1 MSQTL
6 REFLREYSAK
16 LHEDVLKGKI
26 LRILSN
32 RTRSRL
38 FFETEFE
45 QPIPL
50 EVLSGF
56 ETELAERLQLE
67 GVRILCRYP
76 SETFSQEILPE
87 LFQLLKREIPMI
99 NGFLEDAELML
110 DHQVLTISLAHGGI
124 DILEKT
130 KFRDELAR
138 AVQTMFHVPLQVQF
152 AGEHLHCSADEHE
165 QMKEDILASLPAD
178 RFMPPP
184 EQTAPEEKPA
194 FSSLSVLHPDA
205 EPVQPERPDKET
217 ISVLYGRA
225 VKEQPASIS
234 SVIAQINAGM
244 EGQAKKFAIACEIF
258 AKPESRTLKNEKT
271 LVTFPVTDYTGSL
284 LVKLFLD
291 EQKLADFPMDK
302 CKKGASLLIYGSV
315 AYDTY
320 DHDIVI
326 KPLAINSYVPDRRT
340 DDAPVKRVEL
350 HMHTNMS
357 AMDAVN
363 SVEQLCERAHNW
375 GHRAMAITD
384 HGVVQSFPEAMNMT
398 AKWKDFR
405 VIYGCEAYVVNDLD
419 TLKVIDQ
426 PDDRSIMEEVIV
438 FDVETTGLSPA
449 NDRLTEIGAVKIRD
463 MRIID
468 SFDTFVNPER
478 DIPLNIQE
486 LTHISQDMVADAPKE
501 KEAVESFL
509 AFCGNHPILIAH
521 NAEFDTSFLRAVFAR
536 HKIDYT
542 FVTIDTLIMSRAVL
556 PELGRHKL
564 DTIAKHL
571 KLGKFEHHRAA
582 DDAYMLAKIYT
593 TLMERMQ
600 KQYNLS
606 VFAEL
611 NSVLPGI
618 DPKKL
623 KSYHQIILAKNQTGI
638 KNLYR
643 LVSYS
648 QLDYFYKKPL
658 IPKSLLLKHH
668 EGLLYGSACEAG
680 ELFTAIVEGKSDKQ
694 LDALAKFYDYL
705 EIQPIANN
713 MFMLRSDRF
722 PAQTEEDLRNYNRKV
737 LEIGDRLG
745 IPVVATCDVHFMDE
759 KDGIYR
765 QILQSGSGF
774 DDTANQAPLYFRTT
788 DEMLE
793 EFDYLGAD
801 RAYEVVVANTNLIA
815 DKIDRC
821 HAIPKGTFTPSIPGA
836 EEDLIRI
843 TTEKAKSIYGD
854 PLPELVKKRL
864 DRELDSICR
873 HGFSVLY
880 MIAQKLVANSEKHGY
895 LVGSRGSVGSSFVA
909 SMAGISE
916 VNPLMPHYACPKC
929 KYSEFITDGSVGS
942 GFDLPQKNCPRCNT
956 DMKRDGHDIPFET
969 FLGFDGDKAPDIDQ
983 NFSSEYQSE
992 SHRYTEELF
1001 GRANVFKAGT
1011 ISGVQ
1016 DKIAYGYVKHYLEDC
1031 GISVN
1036 NSEINRLVA
1045 GCVGVKKTT
1054 GQHPGGMVVVP
1065 EDFDIFDFTPVQQ
1078 PGDPDDSDDSEM
1090 IITTHFDFHK
1100 LHDTILKL
1108 DELGHVVPTLYKHLE
1123 DLTGI
1128 KIIDVP
1134 TTDPKVFQM
1143 CTDCSVLG
1151 VTEND
1156 IFCKTGSLGIPEM
1169 GTNFTIG
1176 MLLDAKPRLFS
1187 DFLQISGLSHGTD
1200 VWLGNAQELIAN
1212 GTCTIS
1218 DVIGTRDSIMTYL
1231 LYHDV
1236 EPKQAFQIMEDTR
1249 KGKAPKTFSEE
1260 RIQMLLDHNVPEWYI
1275 QSCLKIKYMFPK
1287 AHAAAYVTAAIK
1299 LGWFKLYKPLEY
1311 YATYFSV
1318 RGGDFDAA
1326 LAVQGIDAVRGKI
1339 TELNNKGK
1347 ERSKKETD
1355 LLEILKI
1362 VNEMMSRGYEF
1373 LPVSLMKSHAC
1384 DYLIEDGKL
1393 RIPFA
1398 AIDGIG
1404 TKAAEKL
1411 YDTAQNGDFICID
1424 EFQSLSGASKA
1435 TIEALEALGALGNLP
1450 KSNQLSMF

>member
-1 MSQTL
+1 MQTL
-6 REFLREYSAK
+6 REFLREYAAK
-16 LHEDVLKGKI
+16 LPEAVLNGR
-26 LRILSN
+26 LRRVLAN
-32 RTRSRL
+32 PARTKL
-38 FFETEFE
+38 YLETEYDAQVPFDDLTAAE
-45 QPIPL
+45 
-50 EVLSGF
+50 S
-56 ETELAERLQLE
+56 ELAVRLKLQSL
-67 GVRILCRYP
+67 RILCRYAP
-76 SETFSQEILPE
+76 ALFSVDILPE
-87 LFQLLKREIPMI
+87 LFRSLRRDLPMI
-99 NGFLEDAELML
+99 NGFLEDAELSL
-110 DHQVLTISLAHGGI
+110 KENILTIGLMHGGA
-124 DILEKT
+124 DILENT
-130 KFRDELAR
+130 RFRDELAR
-138 AVQTMFHVPLQVQF
+138 AVQAVYGVSISVQF
-152 AGEHLHCSADEHE
+152 AGDHLHISEEE
-165 QMKEDILASLPAD
+165 QAQMQEAVIAEMPAD
-178 RFMPPP
+178 RYRIPEPP
-184 EQTAPEEKPA
+184 QAPPTPQ
-194 FSSLSVLHPDA
+194 FSALPPDDA
-205 EPVQPERPDKET
+205 APVTPDRPDKDSLN
-217 ISVLYGRA
+217 IIFGRL
-225 VKEQPASIS
+225 VKEKPVTVASVVE
-234 SVIAQINAGM
+234 SVNHTDGS
-244 EGQAKKFAIACEIF
+244 AKKFAIAAEVF
-258 AKPESRTLKNEKT
+258 GKPDTRTLKNGKT
-271 LVTFPVTDYTGSL
+271 LVTFPVTDYTGSV

-291 EQKLADFPMDK
+291 EQKFADFDMK
-302 CKKGASLLIYGSV
+302 AVGKGANLMIYGSV
-315 AYDTY
+315 AYDDW

-326 KPLAINSYVPDRRT
+326 KPAAINSYSPDRRT

-350 HMHTNMS
+350 HLHTNMS
-357 AMDAVN
+357 AMDAV
-363 SVEQLCERAHNW
+363 SSAEALVRRAHDW
-375 GHRAMAITD
+375 GHRAVAITD
-384 HGVVQSFPEAMNMT
+384 HGVVQAFPEAMNT
-398 AKWKDFR
+398 AAKWDDFR

-419 TLKVIDQ
+419 VQKVIDC
-426 PDDRSIMEEVIV
+426 DDPRDPQQEVIV
-438 FDVETTGLSPA
+438 FDVETTGLSPK
-449 NDRLTEIGAVKIRD
+449 NDRLTEIGAVKIRG

-478 DIPLNIQE
+478 PIPQQIQE
-486 LTHISQDMVADAPKE
+486 LTHITQDMVDNAPSEKDA
-501 KEAVESFL
+501 VSQFL
-509 AFCGNHPILIAH
+509 EFCGSENPVLIAH
-521 NAEFDTSFLRAVFAR
+521 NANFDTSFIRQVFAR
-536 HKIDYT
+536 HQMEHP
-542 FVTIDTLIMSRAVL
+542 FVTIDTVVMSRAVL
-556 PELGRHKL
+556 PELSRHKL
-564 DTIAKHL
+564 DVIAKHL

-582 DDAYMLAKIYT
+582 DDAYMLAKIYL
-593 TLMERMQ
+593 TLMERII
-600 KQYNLS
+600 KEHGLTRLG
-606 VFAEL
+606 EL
-611 NSVLPGI
+611 NTVLPPV
-618 DPKKL
+618 DPKRL
-623 KSYHQIILAKNQTGI
+623 RSYHQIILAKNQTGV

-648 QLDYFYKKPL
+648 QIDHFYKKPL
-658 IPKSLLLKHH
+658 MLKSELVQHH
-668 EGLLYGSACEAG
+668 EGLIYGSACEAG
-680 ELFTAIVEGKSDKQ
+680 EFFTAIVDGKSDEE
-694 LDALAKFYDYL
+694 LCRLAKFYDYL

-713 MFMLRSDRF
+713 MFMLRSDKF
-722 PAQTEEDLRNYNRKV
+722 PAQTEEDLRNYNRRV
-737 LEIGDRLG
+737 LEIGDRCG

-774 DDTANQAPLYFRTT
+774 SDTGEQAPLYLRTT

-801 RAYEVVVANTNLIA
+801 RAYEVVVKNTNAIA

-854 PLPELVKKRL
+854 PLPELVQKRL

-880 MIAQKLVANSEKHGY
+880 MIAQKLVANSEKYGY

-916 VNPLMPHYACPKC
+916 VNPLVPHYVCPKC
-929 KYSEFITDGSVGS
+929 RYSEFITDGSVGS
-942 GFDLPQKNCPRCNT
+942 GFDLPPKACPKCGT

-1016 DKIAYGYVKHYLEDC
+1016 DKIAYGYVKHWLEDC
-1031 GISVN
+1031 GLTVN

-1065 EDFDIFDFTPVQQ
+1065 EEFDIFDFTPVQQ
-1078 PGDPDDSDDSEM
+1078 PGEPDESDSSGM

-1128 KIIDVP
+1128 KIADVP

-1151 VTEND
+1151 VTEQD
-1156 IFCKTGSLGIPEM
+1156 IYCKTGSLGIPEM
-1169 GTNFTIG
+1169 GTGFTIG
-1176 MLLDAKPRLFS
+1176 MLLDAKPKLFS

-1231 LYHDV
+1231 LYHNV

-1249 KGKAPKTFSEE
+1249 KGKAPKTFTPE
-1260 RIQMLLDHNVPEWYI
+1260 RIQMLLDHNVPQWYI
-1275 QSCLKIKYMFPK
+1275 DSCLKIKYMFPK

-1318 RGGDFDAA
+1318 RGDDFDAA
-1326 LAVQGIDAVRGKI
+1326 LAVQGIEAVRNRI
-1339 TELNNKGK
+1339 QELSAKGK
-1347 ERSKKETD
+1347 ERTKKETD
-1355 LLEILKI
+1355 LFELLKI
-1362 VNEMMSRGYEF
+1362 VNEMMSRGYFF
-1373 LPVSLMKSHAC
+1373 LPVDLKRSHAT

-1393 RIPFA
+1393 RIPFG
-1398 AIDGIG
+1398 AISGIG

-1411 YDTAQNGDFICID
+1411 YETAQHGDYISID
-1424 EFQSLSGASKA
+1424 EFQAQSGASKA
-1435 TIEALEALGALGNLP
+1435 TIDALEELGALGNLP
-1450 KSNQLSMF
+1450 KSNQLSLF